1 MRAAAAVERGC
12 GRRKQGAIY
21 FECGLGPVGRPVDD
35 FLIDPPERLG
45 EFDVTPVGVQLI
57 ERAGTYHV
65 IDWVGSE
72 SYPNVADFVEEVRRF
87 GLSRRAAKVLP
98 FQLISPAS
106 RIILV
111 HERAWIDNWS
121 EYREPVDA
129 RGDRAHIC
137 PKGILCHMTAQ
148 VGPCAGLWWED
159 VVEAIPSSMIP
170 GGAIRQMPSF
180 EYNCRPRPMK
190 LVDLSGV
197 AVPLEEKYEPAFFAS
212 FPISRIAVVKAPDGG
227 HAEALAKARTCTRL
241 PVEETDA

>member
-45 EFDVTPVGVQLI
+45 EFDATPIGVQLI

-111 HERAWIDNWS
+111 HERAWIDNW
-121 EYREPVDA
+121 EYYREPKVLTGHEQEFYTCP
-129 RGDRAHIC
+129 RGIDQ
-137 PKGILCHMTAQ
+137 HMVAQ
-148 VGPCAGLWWED
+148 AGPCAGLWWED
-159 VVEAIPSSMIP
+159 VVGALPSSMVP
-170 GGAIRQMPSF
+170 GSGIRQMPSF
-180 EYNCRPRPMK
+180 EYMCKPRSDVLP
-190 LVDLSGV
+190 
-197 AVPLEEKYEPAFFAS
+197 ERYEPAFFAS